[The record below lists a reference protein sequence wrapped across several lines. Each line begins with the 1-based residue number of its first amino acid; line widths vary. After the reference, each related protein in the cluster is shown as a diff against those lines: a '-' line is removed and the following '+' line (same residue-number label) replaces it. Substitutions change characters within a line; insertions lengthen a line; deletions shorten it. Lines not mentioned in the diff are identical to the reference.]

1 MSFLSSAAPKLA
13 PWKVLLVDDEPD
25 IHDIT
30 KLTLSRFRLDGRA
43 LTFLH
48 AYSGAEAKEIL
59 ARETDIA
66 LVFLDVVM
74 EKEDSGLEVARWM
87 RKDLDNQFTRIVLR
101 TGQPGQ
107 APEERVIVDYDIN
120 DYKEKTELDR
130 TKLFTTTFAALRAY
144 RDIMKVEEA
153 RRAQLNYRE
162 GLERVIAASAHIF
175 QQRNLKDF
183 ASGLL
188 QQVVALLRL
197 EQSMLLRLSGASVIT
212 GETEYEI
219 LAQIGDLGG
228 DVIGPELIA
237 QLDDA
242 RRNRISRLHGDTYV
256 GFFPNISGKASLLV
270 LKGVEEISDID
281 AQLLEVFCSG
291 VAIAFDNILLTQ
303 EITDT
308 QAELILRL
316 GDVVESRSNEAGNH
330 VRRMS
335 QVCHLL
341 AQASGMPEDETAVL
355 MHAAPMHDIGKIAT
369 PDAVLLKPGKLD
381 AAEWEIMKQHP
392 TVGLSIL
399 DGSSRPIL
407 KAAAVIAH
415 QHHEKFDGSGYPQG
429 LKGHDIHLYARI
441 VAVAD
446 VFDAL
451 SHKRCYKDAWP
462 MEQVTGPPARSGG
475 PPPRSGVCRAADR
488 EYRQGGRD
496 QPPLAGLGV
505 RPRFCCSGVDPGVQP
520 RCAATNSTG
529 VGPANR
535 KTGVR
540 PLRRRAFPC
549 AGCAETAGDSAAP
562 APARSPPSPS
572 RPAARS
578 PGCTGYARPARCRRC
593 RAAS

>member
-1 MSFLSSAAPKLA
+1 MSFLSSATPKLA

-43 LTFLH
+43 LTFVH
-48 AYSGAEAKEIL
+48 AYSGVEAKEVL
-59 ARETDIA
+59 SREKDIA

-87 RKDLDNQFTRIVLR
+87 RQELDNQFTRIVLR

-107 APEERVIVDYDIN
+107 APEERVIVNYDIN

-153 RRAQLNYRE
+153 RRVQLTYRE

-197 EQSMLLRLSGASVIT
+197 EKSMLLRLSGASVIT

-219 LAQIGDLGG
+219 LAQIGEMDQG
-228 DVIGPELIA
+228 VIGPELMA

-242 RRNRISRLHGDTYV
+242 RSNRISRLHGDTYV
-256 GFFPNISGKASLLV
+256 GYFPNSSGKASLLV

-330 VRRMS
+330 VRRMA
-335 QVCHLL
+335 QICHLL
-341 AQASGMPEDETAVL
+341 AHRSGMSDDETAVL
-355 MHAAPMHDIGKIAT
+355 MHASPMHDIGKIST

-381 AAEWEIMKQHP
+381 AAEWEIMKKHP
-392 TVGLSIL
+392 EVGLSIL
-399 DGSSRPIL
+399 DGSQRPIL
-407 KAAAVIAH
+407 RAAAVIAH

-429 LKGHDIHLYARI
+429 LKGHDIHKYARI

-451 SHKRCYKDAWP
+451 MHKRCYKEAWP
-462 MEQVTGPPARSGG
+462 VPQV
-475 PPPRSGVCRAADR
+475 VEHLR
-488 EYRQGGRD
+488 EV
-496 QPPLAGLGV
+496 AGKHLDPV
-505 RPRFCCSGVDPGVQP
+505 YVDILIDNIDEALDINRRFPD
-520 RCAATNSTG
+520 
-529 VGPANR
+529 
-535 KTGVR
+535 
-540 PLRRRAFPC
+540 
-549 AGCAETAGDSAAP
+549 
-562 APARSPPSPS
+562 
-572 RPAARS
+572 
-578 PGCTGYARPARCRRC
+578 
-593 RAAS
+593 

>member
-43 LTFLH
+43 LQFLH
-48 AYSGAEAKEIL
+48 AYTGAEAKEVL

-74 EKEDSGLEVARWM
+74 EQEDSGLEVARWM
-87 RKDLDNQFTRIVLR
+87 RQDLNNQFTRIVLR

-107 APEERVIVDYDIN
+107 APEERVIVNYDIN

-144 RDIMKVEEA
+144 RDIMQVDEA
-153 RRAQLNYRE
+153 RRTQVNYRE

-197 EQSMLLRLSGASVIT
+197 EESVLLRVAGASLIT
-212 GETEYEI
+212 GESEYEV
-219 LAQIGDLGG
+219 LAQIGEMGASMLGPDL
-228 DVIGPELIA
+228 IS

-242 RRNRISRLHGDTYV
+242 RSNRISRLHGDTYV
-256 GFFPNISGKASLLV
+256 GYFPNSSGKASLLV
-270 LKGVEEISDID
+270 LKGVDEISELDT
-281 AQLLEVFCSG
+281 QLLQVFCSG

-316 GDVVESRSNEAGNH
+316 GDVVESRSEEAGNH

-341 AQASGMPEDETAVL
+341 AEAAGMPEDETAVL

-399 DGSSRPIL
+399 DGSQRPIL

-415 QHHEKFDGSGYPQG
+415 QHHEKYDGSGYPQG
-429 LKGHDIHLYARI
+429 LKGDDIHKYARI

-451 SHKRCYKDAWP
+451 SHKRCYKEAWP
-462 MEQVTGPPARSGG
+462 IDQVVAHLREVAGKHLDPQF
-475 PPPRSGVCRAADR
+475 VDLLVKNIDRAV
-488 EYRQGGRD
+488 EI
-496 QPPLAGLGV
+496 
-505 RPRFCCSGVDPGVQP
+505 
-520 RCAATNSTG
+520 
-529 VGPANR
+529 NR
-535 KTGVR
+535 R
-540 PLRRRAFPC
+540 WP
-549 AGCAETAGDSAAP
+549 D
-562 APARSPPSPS
+562 
-572 RPAARS
+572 
-578 PGCTGYARPARCRRC
+578 
-593 RAAS
+593 

>member
-1 MSFLSSAAPKLA
+1 MSFLSSPLPKLL

-30 KLTLSRFRLDGRA
+30 KLTLSRFRLDGRS
-43 LTFLH
+43 LSFLH
-48 AYSGAEAKEIL
+48 AYSGAEAKEVL

-87 RKDLDNQFTRIVLR
+87 REELNNQFTRIVLR

-107 APEERVIVDYDIN
+107 APEERVIVNYDIN

-153 RRAQLNYRE
+153 RLAQLNYRE
-162 GLERVIAASAHIF
+162 GLERVIAASSHIF
-175 QQRNLKDF
+175 KQRNLRDF

-197 EQSMLLRLSGASVIT
+197 ETSMLLRLRGASAISGQQAYEVLARI
-212 GETEYEI
+212 GEPDDGAAI
-219 LAQIGDLGG
+219 LSQ
-228 DVIGPELIA
+228 ELLA

-242 RRNRISRLHGDTYV
+242 KSNKISRLHGDTYV
-256 GFFPNISGKASLLV
+256 GYFPNSSGKASLLV
-270 LKGVEEISDID
+270 LKGVEEISEID

-291 VAIAFDNILLTQ
+291 VAIAFDNILLNQ

-335 QVCHLL
+335 EVCALL
-341 AQASGMPEDETAVL
+341 AQAAGMPDDETAVL
-355 MHAAPMHDIGKIAT
+355 KHAAPMHDIGKIAT

-392 TVGLSIL
+392 AVGLSIL
-399 DGSSRPIL
+399 DGSQRPIL

-429 LKGHDIHLYARI
+429 LAGYDIHLYARI

-451 SHKRCYKDAWP
+451 MHKRCYKDAWP
-462 MEQVTGPPARSGG
+462 VAQVVAHLREVSGHHLD
-475 PPPRSGVCRAADR
+475 PVYVELLIQNIDKALAINDR
-488 EYRQGGRD
+488 
-496 QPPLAGLGV
+496 
-505 RPRFCCSGVDPGVQP
+505 
-520 RCAATNSTG
+520 
-529 VGPANR
+529 
-535 KTGVR
+535 
-540 PLRRRAFPC
+540 FP
-549 AGCAETAGDSAAP
+549 D
-562 APARSPPSPS
+562 
-572 RPAARS
+572 
-578 PGCTGYARPARCRRC
+578 
-593 RAAS
+593 

>member
-1 MSFLSSAAPKLA
+1 MSFLSSATPKLA

-25 IHDIT
+25 IHDVT
-30 KLTLSRFRLDGRA
+30 KLTLSRFRMDGRA
-43 LTFLH
+43 LAFLH
-48 AYSGAEAKEIL
+48 AYTGAEAKEVL
-59 ARETDIA
+59 ARESDIA

-74 EKEDSGLEVARWM
+74 ENEDSGLEVARWM
-87 RKDLDNQFTRIVLR
+87 REDLNNTFTRIVLR

-107 APEERVIVDYDIN
+107 APEERVIVNYDIN

-153 RRAQLNYRE
+153 RLVQMNYRE

-197 EQSMLLRLSGASVIT
+197 EQSMLLRLSGASILA
-212 GETEYEI
+212 GESEYEI
-219 LAQIGDLGG
+219 LAKIGDIGEENL
-228 DVIGPELIA
+228 GPELMA

-242 RRNRISRLHGDTYV
+242 RSNRISRLQGDTYV
-256 GFFPNISGKASLLV
+256 GYFPNSSGKASLLV

-341 AQASGMPEDETAVL
+341 AQVSGLPEDETAVL

-369 PDAVLLKPGKLD
+369 PDAVLLKPGKLTPE
-381 AAEWEIMKQHP
+381 EWEIMKQHP

-415 QHHEKFDGSGYPQG
+415 QHHEKYDGSGYPQG
-429 LKGHDIHLYARI
+429 LKGEDIHKYARI

-451 SHKRCYKDAWP
+451 SHKRCYKEAWP
-462 MEQVTGPPARSGG
+462 IDQVVGHL
-475 PPPRSGVCRAADR
+475 R
-488 EYRQGGRD
+488 EI
-496 QPPLAGLGV
+496 AGHHL
-505 RPRFCCSGVDPGVQP
+505 DPQYVELLIKNIDKAQEI
-520 RCAATNSTG
+520 
-529 VGPANR
+529 NR
-535 KTGVR
+535 NW
-540 PLRRRAFPC
+540 P
-549 AGCAETAGDSAAP
+549 D
-562 APARSPPSPS
+562 
-572 RPAARS
+572 
-578 PGCTGYARPARCRRC
+578 
-593 RAAS
+593 

>member
-1 MSFLSSAAPKLA
+1 MSFLSSATPKLA
-13 PWKVLLVDDEPD
+13 PWKILLVDDEPD

-30 KLTLSRFRLDGRA
+30 KLTLTRFRLDGRS
-43 LTFLH
+43 LSFVH
-48 AYSGAEAKEIL
+48 AYSGAEAKEVL
-59 ARETDIA
+59 ARESDIA

-87 RKDLDNQFTRIVLR
+87 REELDNQFTRIVLR

-107 APEERVIVDYDIN
+107 APEERVIVNYDIN

-153 RRAQLNYRE
+153 RLAQLNYRE

-175 QQRNLKDF
+175 QQRNLRDF

-197 EQSMLLRLSGASVIT
+197 ETSMLLRLRGASAIS
-212 GETEYEI
+212 GEQDYEV
-219 LAQIGDLGG
+219 LARIGEPEDGAMLS
-228 DVIGPELIA
+228 PELLA

-242 RRNRISRLHGDTYV
+242 KSNKISRLHGDTYV
-256 GFFPNISGKASLLV
+256 GYFPNSSGKASLLV
-270 LKGVEEISDID
+270 LKGVEEISEID
-281 AQLLEVFCSG
+281 AKLLEVFCSG

-335 QVCHLL
+335 EVCHLL
-341 AQASGMPEDETAVL
+341 AQASGMPEEETMVL
-355 MHAAPMHDIGKIAT
+355 RHAAPMHDIGKIAT

-392 TVGLSIL
+392 AVGLSIL
-399 DGSSRPIL
+399 DGSQRPIL

-429 LKGHDIHLYARI
+429 LAGYAIHLYARI

-451 SHKRCYKDAWP
+451 MHKRCYKDAWP
-462 MEQVTGPPARSGG
+462 VGEVVDHLREVSGHHLD
-475 PPPRSGVCRAADR
+475 PVYVELLIQNIDKA
-488 EYRQGGRD
+488 
-496 QPPLAGLGV
+496 LAINE
-505 RPRFCCSGVDPGVQP
+505 RFPD
-520 RCAATNSTG
+520 
-529 VGPANR
+529 
-535 KTGVR
+535 
-540 PLRRRAFPC
+540 
-549 AGCAETAGDSAAP
+549 
-562 APARSPPSPS
+562 
-572 RPAARS
+572 
-578 PGCTGYARPARCRRC
+578 
-593 RAAS
+593 

>member
-1 MSFLSSAAPKLA
+1 MSFLSSASPKLP

-30 KLTLSRFRLDGRA
+30 KLTLSRFRLEGRA
-43 LTFLH
+43 LSFVH
-48 AYSGAEAKEIL
+48 AYSGAEAKQVL
-59 ARETDIA
+59 AREEDIA

-74 EKEDSGLEVARWM
+74 EREDSGLEVARWM
-87 RKDLDNQFTRIVLR
+87 REDLGNQFTRIVLR

-107 APEERVIVDYDIN
+107 APEERVIVNYDIN

-153 RRAQLNYRE
+153 RQAQLHYRE

-175 QQRNLKDF
+175 KQRNLRDF

-197 EQSMLLRLSGASVIT
+197 ETSMLLRLRGASAIS
-212 GETEYEI
+212 GEQDYEI
-219 LAQIGDLGG
+219 LAQIGDTDDGILS
-228 DVIGPELIA
+228 PSLLS

-242 RRNRISRLHGDTYV
+242 KSNKISRLHGDTYV
-256 GFFPNISGKASLLV
+256 GYFPNSSGKASLLV
-270 LKGVEEISDID
+270 LKGVEEISDLD

-316 GDVVESRSNEAGNH
+316 GDVVESRSHEGGNH
-330 VRRMS
+330 VRRMAE
-335 QVCHLL
+335 VCQLL
-341 AQASGMPEDETAVL
+341 AQASGMSEEETMVL
-355 MHAAPMHDIGKIAT
+355 RHAAPMHDIGKIST

-392 TVGLSIL
+392 TVGMSIL
-399 DGSSRPIL
+399 DGSQRPLL

-415 QHHEKFDGSGYPQG
+415 QHHEKYDGSGYPQG
-429 LKGHDIHLYARI
+429 LVGEHIHKYARI
-441 VAVAD
+441 AAVAD

-451 SHKRCYKDAWP
+451 MHKRCYKDAWP
-462 MEQVTGPPARSGG
+462 LERVVGYLREVSGNHLD
-475 PPPRSGVCRAADR
+475 PQYVELLIANLDAA
-488 EYRQGGRD
+488 
-496 QPPLAGLGV
+496 LALNQ
-505 RPRFCCSGVDPGVQP
+505 RFPD
-520 RCAATNSTG
+520 
-529 VGPANR
+529 
-535 KTGVR
+535 
-540 PLRRRAFPC
+540 
-549 AGCAETAGDSAAP
+549 
-562 APARSPPSPS
+562 
-572 RPAARS
+572 
-578 PGCTGYARPARCRRC
+578 
-593 RAAS
+593 

>member
-1 MSFLSSAAPKLA
+1 MSFLSSAAPQLA

-43 LTFLH
+43 LGFLH
-48 AYSGAEAKEIL
+48 AYTGEQAKEIL

-74 EKEDSGLEVARWM
+74 EQEDSGLEVARWM
-87 RKDLDNQFTRIVLR
+87 RHELNNKFTRIVLR

-144 RDIMKVEEA
+144 RDIMQVEEA
-153 RRAQLNYRE
+153 RRTQMSYRE

-188 QQVVALLRL
+188 LQVVALLRL
-197 EQSMLLRLSGASVIT
+197 EQSILLRVTGASFVT
-212 GETEYEI
+212 GESEYEV
-219 LAQIGDLGG
+219 LAQIGDMGG
-228 DVIGPELIA
+228 DVVSPDLIA

-242 RRNRISRLHGDTYV
+242 RSNRISQLHGDTYV
-256 GFFPNISGKASLLV
+256 GYFPNSSGKASLLV
-270 LKGVEEISDID
+270 LKGVESISDID
-281 AQLLEVFCSG
+281 AKLLEVFCSG

-316 GDVVESRSNEAGNH
+316 GDVVESRSSEAGNH

-335 QVCHLL
+335 HVCRLL
-341 AQASGMPEDETAVL
+341 AKAAGLPDDETAVL
-355 MHAAPMHDIGKIAT
+355 MHAAPMHDIGKIGT
-369 PDAVLLKPGKLD
+369 PDAVLLKPGKLTPD
-381 AAEWEIMKQHP
+381 EWEIMKQHP
-392 TVGLSIL
+392 ALGLSIL

-407 KAAAVIAH
+407 KAAAIIAY
-415 QHHEKFDGSGYPQG
+415 QHHEKFDGTGYPQG
-429 LKGHDIHLYARI
+429 LKGYDIHRFARI

-451 SHKRCYKDAWP
+451 SHKRCYKEAWP
-462 MEQVTGPPARSGG
+462 NDAVIAHLREVSG
-475 PPPRSGVCRAADR
+475 
-488 EYRQGGRD
+488 
-496 QPPLAGLGV
+496 LHL
-505 RPRFCCSGVDPGVQP
+505 DPQFVELLI
-520 RCAATNSTG
+520 THM
-529 VGPANR
+529 
-535 KTGVR
+535 
-540 PLRRRAFPC
+540 
-549 AGCAETAGDSAAP
+549 DSALDIN
-562 APARSPPSPS
+562 R
-572 RPAARS
+572 RW
-578 PGCTGYARPARCRRC
+578 PG
-593 RAAS
+593 

>member
-1 MSFLSSAAPKLA
+1 MSFLTSNTPKLA

-30 KLTLSRFRLDGRA
+30 KLTLNRFRLDGRA

-59 ARETDIA
+59 ARESDIA

-74 EKEDSGLEVARWM
+74 ENEDSGLEVARWM
-87 RKDLDNQFTRIVLR
+87 RQDLDNQFTRIVLR

-107 APEERVIVDYDIN
+107 APEERVIVNYDIN

-144 RDIMKVEEA
+144 RDIMKVEDA
-153 RRAQLNYRE
+153 RRVQMTYRE

-197 EQSMLLRLSGASVIT
+197 EQSMLLRISGASILA
-212 GETEYEI
+212 GESEYEV
-219 LAQIGDLGG
+219 LAQIGDIGEGML
-228 DVIGPELIA
+228 GPELMA

-242 RRNRISRLHGDTYV
+242 RSNRISQLHGDTYV
-256 GFFPNISGKASLLV
+256 GYFPNSSGKASLLV
-270 LKGVEEISDID
+270 LKGVEQISEID

-335 QVCHLL
+335 QICYML
-341 AQASGMPEDETAVL
+341 AEKSGMGDEETAVL

-369 PDAVLLKPGKLD
+369 PDAVLLKPGALTPE
-381 AAEWEIMKQHP
+381 EWEVMKQHP

-399 DGSSRPIL
+399 DGSTRPIL

-415 QHHEKFDGSGYPQG
+415 QHHEKYDGSGYPQG
-429 LKGHDIHLYARI
+429 LKGEAIHKYARI

-451 SHKRCYKDAWP
+451 SHKRCYKEAWP
-462 MEQVTGPPARSGG
+462 MDQVVGHL
-475 PPPRSGVCRAADR
+475 R
-488 EYRQGGRD
+488 EVAGRH
-496 QPPLAGLGV
+496 L
-505 RPRFCCSGVDPGVQP
+505 DPQYVELLIQNIDK
-520 RCAATNSTG
+520 AQEIN
-529 VGPANR
+529 ANW
-535 KTGVR
+535 
-540 PLRRRAFPC
+540 P
-549 AGCAETAGDSAAP
+549 D
-562 APARSPPSPS
+562 
-572 RPAARS
+572 
-578 PGCTGYARPARCRRC
+578 
-593 RAAS
+593 

>member
-1 MSFLSSAAPKLA
+1 MSFLSSASPKLP

-30 KLTLSRFRLDGRA
+30 KLTLTRFRLDGRA

-48 AYSGAEAKEIL
+48 AYSGAEAKEVL
-59 ARETDIA
+59 AREKDIA

-74 EKEDSGLEVARWM
+74 EREDSGLEVARWM
-87 RKDLDNQFTRIVLR
+87 REDLDNQFTRIVLR

-107 APEERVIVDYDIN
+107 APEERVIVNYDIN

-153 RRAQLNYRE
+153 RQQQMHYRE

-183 ASGLL
+183 ANGLL

-197 EQSMLLRLSGASVIT
+197 ETSMLLRLRAATAISGQDA
-212 GETEYEI
+212 YEV
-219 LAQIGDLGG
+219 LAQIGEDEESLLT
-228 DVIGPELIA
+228 PALLA

-242 RRNRISRLHGDTYV
+242 KSNRISRIEGDTYV
-256 GFFPNISGKASLLV
+256 GYFPNDNSGKVSLLV
-270 LKGVEEISDID
+270 LKGVEEISEVD
-281 AQLLEVFCSG
+281 AKLLEIFCGG
-291 VAIAFDNILLTQ
+291 VAIAFDNILLNQ

-330 VRRMS
+330 VRRMAE
-335 QVCHLL
+335 VCHIL
-341 AQASGMPEDETAVL
+341 AKAAGLPDDETAVL
-355 MHAAPMHDIGKIAT
+355 RHAAPMHDIGKIAT
-369 PDAVLLKPGKLD
+369 PDSVLLKPGKLD

-392 TVGLSIL
+392 AVGLSIL
-399 DGSSRPIL
+399 DGSQRPIL

-415 QHHEKFDGSGYPQG
+415 QHHEKYDGSGYPQG
-429 LKGHDIHLYARI
+429 LKGQDIHLYARI

-451 SHKRCYKDAWP
+451 MHKRCYKDAWP
-462 MEQVTGPPARSGG
+462 VAKVTEHLREVAGHHLDPQF
-475 PPPRSGVCRAADR
+475 VELLIQNIDAAL
-488 EYRQGGRD
+488 EINE
-496 QPPLAGLGV
+496 
-505 RPRFCCSGVDPGVQP
+505 RFPD
-520 RCAATNSTG
+520 
-529 VGPANR
+529 
-535 KTGVR
+535 
-540 PLRRRAFPC
+540 
-549 AGCAETAGDSAAP
+549 
-562 APARSPPSPS
+562 
-572 RPAARS
+572 
-578 PGCTGYARPARCRRC
+578 
-593 RAAS
+593 

>member
-30 KLTLSRFRLDGRA
+30 KLTLSRFRLDGRG
-43 LTFLH
+43 LSFLH
-48 AYSGAEAKEIL
+48 AYSGEQAKEVL
-59 ARETDIA
+59 AREQDIA

-74 EKEDSGLEVARWM
+74 EREDSGLEVARWM
-87 RKDLDNQFTRIVLR
+87 RQELDNQFTRIVLR

-153 RRAQLNYRE
+153 RRVQHTYRE

-197 EQSMLLRLSGASVIT
+197 EQSMLLRVAGASVIA
-212 GETEYEI
+212 GESQYEI
-219 LAQIGDLGG
+219 LAQIGDMGAHE
-228 DVIGPELIA
+228 IGPELVA
-237 QLDDA
+237 QLDEA
-242 RRNRISRLHGDTYV
+242 RHNRISKLHGDTYV
-256 GFFPNISGKASLLV
+256 GYFPNSSGKASLLV
-270 LKGVEEISDID
+270 LKGVEEISEID
-281 AQLLEVFCSG
+281 VQLLDVFCSG
-291 VAIAFDNILLTQ
+291 VAIAFDNILLNQ

-330 VRRMS
+330 VRRMA
-335 QVCHLL
+335 QVCHML
-341 AQASGMPEDETAVL
+341 AQESGMSEDETAVL
-355 MHAAPMHDIGKIAT
+355 MHAAPMHDIGKIGT
-369 PDAVLLKPGKLD
+369 PDAVLLKPGRLTPD
-381 AAEWEIMKQHP
+381 EWEIMKQHP
-392 TVGLSIL
+392 TIGLQIL
-399 DGSSRPIL
+399 DGSQRPIL

-415 QHHEKFDGSGYPQG
+415 QHHEKWDGSGYPQG
-429 LKGHDIHLYARI
+429 LKGEAIHPYARI

-451 SHKRCYKDAWP
+451 SHERCYKEAWP
-462 MEQVTGPPARSGG
+462 LEQVRDYLREVAGKHLDPHY
-475 PPPRSGVCRAADR
+475 VDLLIKNLDRAA
-488 EYRQGGRD
+488 EI
-496 QPPLAGLGV
+496 
-505 RPRFCCSGVDPGVQP
+505 
-520 RCAATNSTG
+520 
-529 VGPANR
+529 NR
-535 KTGVR
+535 LW
-540 PLRRRAFPC
+540 P
-549 AGCAETAGDSAAP
+549 D
-562 APARSPPSPS
+562 
-572 RPAARS
+572 
-578 PGCTGYARPARCRRC
+578 
-593 RAAS
+593 

>member
-1 MSFLSSAAPKLA
+1 MSFLPSAAPKLA

-30 KLTLSRFRLDGRA
+30 KLTLNRFRLDERA

-48 AYSGAEAKEIL
+48 AYTGAEAKEIL
-59 ARETDIA
+59 ARESDIA

-74 EKEDSGLEVARWM
+74 EAEDSGLEVARWL
-87 RKDLDNQFTRIVLR
+87 RKDLGNQFTRIVLR

-144 RDIMKVEEA
+144 RDIMQVEQA
-153 RRAQLNYRE
+153 RRVQLNYRE

-183 ASGLL
+183 ACGLL

-197 EQSMLLRLSGASVIT
+197 EQSMLLRLAGASVIT
-212 GETEYEI
+212 GENEYEI
-219 LAQIGDLGG
+219 LAQIGEPGCDM
-228 DVIGPELIA
+228 ISPQLIA
-237 QLDDA
+237 QLDEA
-242 RRNRISRLHGDTYV
+242 RHNRISRLHGDTYV
-256 GFFPNISGKASLLV
+256 GYFPNSSGKASLLV

-281 AQLLEVFCSG
+281 AQLLQVFCSG

-316 GDVVESRSNEAGNH
+316 GDVVESRSHEAGNH
-330 VRRMS
+330 VRRMA

-341 AQASGMPEDETAVL
+341 AQASGLPEDDTAVL

-369 PDAVLLKPGKLD
+369 PDAVLLKPGKLT
-381 AAEWEIMKQHP
+381 AEEWDIMKQHP
-392 TVGLSIL
+392 AVGLSIL

-407 KAAAVIAH
+407 KAAAVIAY

-429 LKGHDIHLYARI
+429 LKGHDIHVYARI

-451 SHKRCYKDAWP
+451 SHKRCYKEAWP
-462 MEQVTGPPARSGG
+462 VARVLAHLHEVSGSHLD
-475 PPPRSGVCRAADR
+475 PVYVDVLIANI
-488 EYRQGGRD
+488 D
-496 QPPLAGLGV
+496 QALEI
-505 RPRFCCSGVDPGVQP
+505 
-520 RCAATNSTG
+520 
-529 VGPANR
+529 NR
-535 KTGVR
+535 R
-540 PLRRRAFPC
+540 WP
-549 AGCAETAGDSAAP
+549 D
-562 APARSPPSPS
+562 
-572 RPAARS
+572 
-578 PGCTGYARPARCRRC
+578 
-593 RAAS
+593 

>member
-48 AYSGAEAKEIL
+48 AYTGAEAKEVL
-59 ARETDIA
+59 ARESDIA

-74 EKEDSGLEVARWM
+74 ENDDSGLEVARWM
-87 RKDLDNQFTRIVLR
+87 REDLGNQFTRIVLR

-107 APEERVIVDYDIN
+107 APEERVIVNYDIN

-153 RRAQLNYRE
+153 RLLQVNYRE
-162 GLERVIAASAHIF
+162 GLERVIAASSHIF

-197 EQSMLLRLSGASVIT
+197 EKSMLLRLAGASVIT
-212 GETEYEI
+212 GESEYEV
-219 LAQIGDLGG
+219 LAQIGNIGEAML
-228 DVIGPELIA
+228 GPELMA

-242 RRNRISRLHGDTYV
+242 RSNRISRLHGDTYV
-256 GFFPNISGKASLLV
+256 GYFPNSSGKASLLV
-270 LKGVEEISDID
+270 LKGVEEIADID

-308 QAELILRL
+308 QAELIMRL

-335 QVCHLL
+335 QVCHML

-369 PDAVLLKPGKLD
+369 PDAVLLKPGKLTPE
-381 AAEWEIMKQHP
+381 EWKIMKQHP

-429 LKGHDIHLYARI
+429 LMGPDIHIYARI

-462 MEQVTGPPARSGG
+462 LEDVVSHLRAVSGTHLD
-475 PPPRSGVCRAADR
+475 PVFVELLIANIDAA
-488 EYRQGGRD
+488 
-496 QPPLAGLGV
+496 
-505 RPRFCCSGVDPGVQP
+505 VDI
-520 RCAATNSTG
+520 
-529 VGPANR
+529 NR
-535 KTGVR
+535 R
-540 PLRRRAFPC
+540 WP
-549 AGCAETAGDSAAP
+549 D
-562 APARSPPSPS
+562 
-572 RPAARS
+572 
-578 PGCTGYARPARCRRC
+578 
-593 RAAS
+593 

>member
-25 IHDIT
+25 IHDVT
-30 KLTLSRFRLDGRA
+30 KLTLTRFRLDERA

-87 RKDLDNQFTRIVLR
+87 RKDQGNQFTRIVLR

-144 RDIMKVEEA
+144 RDIMKVEDA

-197 EQSMLLRLSGASVIT
+197 EQSMLLRLSGASLIT
-212 GETEYEI
+212 GETEYEV

-228 DVIGPELIA
+228 EVIGPDLLA

-242 RRNRISRLHGDTYV
+242 RHNRISRLHGDTYV
-256 GFFPNISGKASLLV
+256 GYFPNHSGKASLLV
-270 LKGVEEISDID
+270 LKGVDEISDID

-291 VAIAFDNILLTQ
+291 VAIAFDNILLNQ

-316 GDVVESRSNEAGNH
+316 GDVVESRSHEAGNH

-341 AQASGMPEDETAVL
+341 ALASGLPEDETAVL

-369 PDAVLLKPGKLD
+369 PDAVLLKPGKLTPE
-381 AAEWEIMKQHP
+381 EWEIMKQHP
-392 TVGLSIL
+392 NVGLSIL

-415 QHHEKFDGSGYPQG
+415 QHHEKYDGTGYPQG
-429 LKGHDIHLYARI
+429 LKGLDIHPYARI

-451 SHKRCYKDAWP
+451 SHKRCYKEAWP
-462 MEQVTGPPARSGG
+462 IEQV
-475 PPPRSGVCRAADR
+475 VDHLR
-488 EYRQGGRD
+488 EVAGHHLDPKYVELLIANID
-496 QPPLAGLGV
+496 QA
-505 RPRFCCSGVDPGVQP
+505 VDI
-520 RCAATNSTG
+520 
-529 VGPANR
+529 NR
-535 KTGVR
+535 R
-540 PLRRRAFPC
+540 WP
-549 AGCAETAGDSAAP
+549 D
-562 APARSPPSPS
+562 
-572 RPAARS
+572 
-578 PGCTGYARPARCRRC
+578 
-593 RAAS
+593 

>member
-43 LTFLH
+43 LSFVH
-48 AYSGAEAKEIL
+48 AYSGAEAKEVL
-59 ARETDIA
+59 AREKDIA

-74 EKEDSGLEVARWM
+74 ENEDSGLEVARWM
-87 RKDLDNQFTRIVLR
+87 RRDLDNQFTRIVLR

-144 RDIMKVEEA
+144 RDIMKVEDA
-153 RRAQLNYRE
+153 RRAQQTYRE
-162 GLERVIAASAHIF
+162 GLERVIAASTHIF

-183 ASGLL
+183 ANGLL

-197 EQSMLLRLSGASVIT
+197 DQSMLLRLKGASVIT
-212 GETEYEI
+212 GESQYEV
-219 LAQIGDLGG
+219 LAQIGDLAGE
-228 DVIGPELIA
+228 IGPELVA

-242 RRNRISRLHGDTYV
+242 RHNRISRLHGDTYV
-256 GFFPNISGKASLLV
+256 GYFPNSSGKASLLV
-270 LKGVEEISDID
+270 LKGVDEIAEID

-291 VAIAFDNILLTQ
+291 VAIAFDNILLNQ

-316 GDVVESRSNEAGNH
+316 GDVVESRSYEAGNH

-335 QVCHLL
+335 QVCYML
-341 AQASGMPEDETAVL
+341 AQAAGMPEDEVATL
-355 MHAAPMHDIGKIAT
+355 MHAAPMHDVGKIAT
-369 PDAVLLKPGKLD
+369 PDAVLLKPGKLTED
-381 AAEWEIMKQHP
+381 EWEIMKQHP
-392 TVGLSIL
+392 TVGLQIL
-399 DGSSRPIL
+399 DGSQRPIL

-415 QHHEKFDGSGYPQG
+415 QHHEKYDGTGYPQG
-429 LKGHDIHLYARI
+429 LKGEAIHPYARI

-462 MEQVTGPPARSGG
+462 AAKVTEHL
-475 PPPRSGVCRAADR
+475 R
-488 EYRQGGRD
+488 EVAGHHLDPHYVD
-496 QPPLAGLGV
+496 LLIKNMDKALAINEAW
-505 RPRFCCSGVDPGVQP
+505 PD
-520 RCAATNSTG
+520 
-529 VGPANR
+529 
-535 KTGVR
+535 
-540 PLRRRAFPC
+540 
-549 AGCAETAGDSAAP
+549 
-562 APARSPPSPS
+562 
-572 RPAARS
+572 
-578 PGCTGYARPARCRRC
+578 
-593 RAAS
+593 

>member
-30 KLTLSRFRLDGRA
+30 KLTLARFRLDGRS
-43 LTFLH
+43 LSFLH
-48 AYSGAEAKEIL
+48 AYSGEEAKQVL
-59 ARETDIA
+59 AREKDIA

-74 EKEDSGLEVARWM
+74 EREDSGLEVARWM
-87 RKDLDNQFTRIVLR
+87 RQELDNQFTRVVLR

-144 RDIMKVEEA
+144 RDIMKVEDA
-153 RRAQLNYRE
+153 RRVQLTYRE

-197 EQSMLLRLSGASVIT
+197 EQSMLLRVAGASVIT
-212 GETEYEI
+212 GESRYEI
-219 LAQIGDLGG
+219 LARIGEMGEND
-228 DVIGPELIA
+228 IGPELVA
-237 QLDDA
+237 QLDEA
-242 RRNRISRLHGDTYV
+242 RHNRISKLHGDTYV
-256 GFFPNISGKASLLV
+256 GYFPNSSGKASLLV
-270 LKGVEEISDID
+270 LKGVEEISEID
-281 AQLLEVFCSG
+281 VQLLDVFCSG
-291 VAIAFDNILLTQ
+291 VAIAFDNILLNQ

-330 VRRMS
+330 VRRMA

-341 AQASGMPEDETAVL
+341 AEESGMSEDETAVL

-369 PDAVLLKPGKLD
+369 PDAVLLKPGRLTPE
-381 AAEWEIMKQHP
+381 EWEIMKQHP
-392 TVGLSIL
+392 TVGLQIL
-399 DGSSRPIL
+399 DGSQRPIL

-415 QHHEKFDGSGYPQG
+415 QHHEKWDGSGYPQG
-429 LKGHDIHLYARI
+429 LKGDQIHPYARI

-451 SHKRCYKDAWP
+451 THERCYKEAWP
-462 MEQVTGPPARSGG
+462 IEQVRDYLREVAGHHLDPHY
-475 PPPRSGVCRAADR
+475 VDILVKNLDKAD
-488 EYRQGGRD
+488 D
-496 QPPLAGLGV
+496 I
-505 RPRFCCSGVDPGVQP
+505 
-520 RCAATNSTG
+520 
-529 VGPANR
+529 NR
-535 KTGVR
+535 R
-540 PLRRRAFPC
+540 WP
-549 AGCAETAGDSAAP
+549 D
-562 APARSPPSPS
+562 
-572 RPAARS
+572 
-578 PGCTGYARPARCRRC
+578 
-593 RAAS
+593 

>member
-1 MSFLSSAAPKLA
+1 MSFLSTSAPKLA

-25 IHDIT
+25 IHDVT

-43 LTFLH
+43 LSFVH
-48 AYSGAEAKEIL
+48 AYSGAEAKEVL
-59 ARETDIA
+59 AREQDIA

-74 EKEDSGLEVARWM
+74 EQEDSGLEVARWM
-87 RKDLDNQFTRIVLR
+87 RQELDNQFTRIVLR

-107 APEERVIVDYDIN
+107 APEERVIVNYDIN

-153 RRAQLNYRE
+153 RIAQLNYRE

-183 ASGLL
+183 ANGLL

-197 EQSMLLRLSGASVIT
+197 ENSMLLRLRAATAISG
-212 GETEYEI
+212 ENQYEI
-219 LAQIGDLGG
+219 LAKIGDEENILT
-228 DVIGPELIA
+228 PELLA

-242 RRNRISRLHGDTYV
+242 KSNRISKVQGDTYV
-256 GFFPNISGKASLLV
+256 GYFPNSSGKASLLV

-281 AQLLEVFCSG
+281 TKLLEVFCSG

-335 QVCHLL
+335 EVCHLL
-341 AQASGMPEDETAVL
+341 AVAAGLPDEEVAVL
-355 MHAAPMHDIGKIAT
+355 RHAAPMHDIGKIAT

-392 TVGLSIL
+392 AVGLSIL
-399 DGSSRPIL
+399 DGSQRPIL

-429 LKGHDIHLYARI
+429 LRGDNIHLYARI

-451 SHKRCYKDAWP
+451 MHKRCYKDAWP
-462 MEQVTGPPARSGG
+462 VDQVVAHL
-475 PPPRSGVCRAADR
+475 R
-488 EYRQGGRD
+488 EVAGHHLDPVYVEHLINNID
-496 QPPLAGLGV
+496 KALAINE
-505 RPRFCCSGVDPGVQP
+505 RFPD
-520 RCAATNSTG
+520 
-529 VGPANR
+529 
-535 KTGVR
+535 
-540 PLRRRAFPC
+540 
-549 AGCAETAGDSAAP
+549 
-562 APARSPPSPS
+562 
-572 RPAARS
+572 
-578 PGCTGYARPARCRRC
+578 
-593 RAAS
+593 

>member
-1 MSFLSSAAPKLA
+1 MSFLASAAAKSA

-48 AYSGAEAKEIL
+48 AYTSVEAKDIL
-59 ARETDIA
+59 ARESDIA

-87 RKDLDNQFTRIVLR
+87 REDLGNQFTRIVLR

-144 RDIMKVEEA
+144 RDIMHVELA
-153 RRAQLNYRE
+153 RHTQSSYRE

-197 EQSMLLRLSGASVIT
+197 EQSVLLRVAGASLIT
-212 GETEYEI
+212 GESDYEI
-219 LAQIGDLGG
+219 LAQIGELGD
-228 DVIGPELIA
+228 DVLGPELIS
-237 QLDDA
+237 QLDEA
-242 RRNRISRLHGDTYV
+242 RSNRISRLHGDTYV
-256 GFFPNISGKASLLV
+256 GYFPNSSGKASLLV
-270 LKGVEEISDID
+270 LKGVEDISEID
-281 AQLLEVFCSG
+281 AQLLQVFCSG
-291 VAIAFDNILLTQ
+291 VAIAFDNILLNQ

-316 GDVVESRSNEAGNH
+316 GDVVESRSVEAGNH
-330 VRRMS
+330 VRRMA
-335 QVCHLL
+335 QVCRLL
-341 AQASGMPEDETAVL
+341 AEAAGMPEGETALL

-369 PDAVLLKPGKLD
+369 PDSVLLKPGKLD

-392 TVGLSIL
+392 AVGLSIL
-399 DGSSRPIL
+399 NGSQRPIL

-415 QHHEKFDGSGYPQG
+415 QHHEKYDGSGYPQG
-429 LKGHDIHLYARI
+429 LKGEDIHKYARI

-451 SHKRCYKDAWP
+451 SHKRCYKQAWP
-462 MEQVTGPPARSGG
+462 IEQVVAHL
-475 PPPRSGVCRAADR
+475 R
-488 EYRQGGRD
+488 EV
-496 QPPLAGLGV
+496 AGTHLD
-505 RPRFCCSGVDPGVQP
+505 PEYVDLLVQNIDKALEINHRWP
-520 RCAATNSTG
+520 
-529 VGPANR
+529 
-535 KTGVR
+535 
-540 PLRRRAFPC
+540 
-549 AGCAETAGDSAAP
+549 D
-562 APARSPPSPS
+562 
-572 RPAARS
+572 
-578 PGCTGYARPARCRRC
+578 
-593 RAAS
+593 

>member
-1 MSFLSSAAPKLA
+1 MPFLPSAAPKLA

-43 LTFLH
+43 LEFLH
-48 AYSGAEAKEIL
+48 AYTGAEAKQVL
-59 ARETDIA
+59 AREADIA

-74 EKEDSGLEVARWM
+74 EQEDSGLEVARWM
-87 RKDLDNQFTRIVLR
+87 REDLGNQFTRIVLR

-107 APEERVIVDYDIN
+107 APEERVIVNYDIN

-153 RRAQLNYRE
+153 RRVQLCYRE
-162 GLERVIAASAHIF
+162 GLERVIAASAHLF

-197 EQSMLLRLSGASVIT
+197 EQSMLLRLAGASAIS
-212 GETEYEI
+212 GESEYEV
-219 LAQIGDLGG
+219 LARIGD
-228 DVIGPELIA
+228 IGSDMFGPDLTA
-237 QLDDA
+237 QLDEA
-242 RRNRISRLHGDTYV
+242 RSNRISRLHGDTYV
-256 GFFPNISGKASLLV
+256 GYFPNSSGKATLLV
-270 LKGVEEISDID
+270 LKGVEEISEID

-316 GDVVESRSNEAGNH
+316 GDVVESRSSEAGNH
-330 VRRMS
+330 VRRMA

-341 AQASGMPEDETAVL
+341 AQASGLPEDETAVL

-381 AAEWEIMKQHP
+381 ADEWEIMKQHP
-392 TVGLSIL
+392 SVGLAIL
-399 DGSSRPIL
+399 DGSQRPIL
-407 KAAAVIAH
+407 KAAAVIAY
-415 QHHEKFDGSGYPQG
+415 QHHEKYDGSGYPQG
-429 LKGHDIHLYARI
+429 LKGTDIHRYARI

-462 MEQVTGPPARSGG
+462 IAEVTAHL
-475 PPPRSGVCRAADR
+475 R
-488 EYRQGGRD
+488 EV
-496 QPPLAGLGV
+496 AGQHL
-505 RPRFCCSGVDPGVQP
+505 DPVYVELLITHMDKAIEINERWP
-520 RCAATNSTG
+520 
-529 VGPANR
+529 
-535 KTGVR
+535 
-540 PLRRRAFPC
+540 
-549 AGCAETAGDSAAP
+549 D
-562 APARSPPSPS
+562 
-572 RPAARS
+572 
-578 PGCTGYARPARCRRC
+578 
-593 RAAS
+593 

>member
-43 LTFLH
+43 LAFLH
-48 AYSGAEAKEIL
+48 AYNGEEAKEVL
-59 ARETDIA
+59 AREKDIA

-87 RKDLDNQFTRIVLR
+87 RQDLDNQFTRIVLR

-144 RDIMKVEEA
+144 RDIMKVEDA
-153 RRAQLNYRE
+153 RRVQQNYRE

-197 EQSMLLRLSGASVIT
+197 EKSMLLRLKAASVIT
-212 GETEYEI
+212 GESQYEV
-219 LAQIGDLGG
+219 LARIGDMEGE
-228 DVIGPELIA
+228 VISAELMA

-242 RRNRISRLHGDTYV
+242 RRNRISKLHGDTYV
-256 GFFPNISGKASLLV
+256 GYFPNSSGKASLLV
-270 LKGVEEISDID
+270 LKGVEEISEID

-291 VAIAFDNILLTQ
+291 VAIAFDNILLNQ

-335 QVCHLL
+335 QICHLL
-341 AQASGMPEDETAVL
+341 AQESGLSEDETAVL

-369 PDAVLLKPGKLD
+369 PDAVLLKPGKLTPE
-381 AAEWEIMKQHP
+381 EWEVMKQHP
-392 TVGLSIL
+392 TVGLQIL
-399 DGSSRPIL
+399 DGSQRPIL

-415 QHHEKFDGSGYPQG
+415 QHHEKYDGTGYPQG
-429 LKGHDIHLYARI
+429 LKGDAIHPYARI

-451 SHKRCYKDAWP
+451 SHERCYKQAWP
-462 MEQVTGPPARSGG
+462 VEKVTEYL
-475 PPPRSGVCRAADR
+475 R
-488 EYRQGGRD
+488 EV
-496 QPPLAGLGV
+496 AGHHL
-505 RPRFCCSGVDPGVQP
+505 DPYY
-520 RCAATNSTG
+520 
-529 VGPANR
+529 VGLLIENMDKAVAINR
-535 KTGVR
+535 NW
-540 PLRRRAFPC
+540 P
-549 AGCAETAGDSAAP
+549 D
-562 APARSPPSPS
+562 
-572 RPAARS
+572 
-578 PGCTGYARPARCRRC
+578 
-593 RAAS
+593 

>member
-1 MSFLSSAAPKLA
+1 MSFPSSAAPKLA

-25 IHDIT
+25 IHNIT

-48 AYSGAEAKEIL
+48 AYTGAEAKEVL
-59 ARETDIA
+59 ARESDIA

-74 EKEDSGLEVARWM
+74 ENDDSGLEVARWM
-87 RKDLDNQFTRIVLR
+87 REDLGNQFTRIVLR

-107 APEERVIVDYDIN
+107 APEERVIVNYDIN

-153 RRAQLNYRE
+153 RLLQVNYRE
-162 GLERVIAASAHIF
+162 GLERVIAASSHIF

-197 EQSMLLRLSGASVIT
+197 EKSMLLRLAGASVIT
-212 GETEYEI
+212 GESEYEV
-219 LAQIGDLGG
+219 LAQIGDIGEAML
-228 DVIGPELIA
+228 GPELMA

-242 RRNRISRLHGDTYV
+242 RSNRISRLHGDTYV
-256 GFFPNISGKASLLV
+256 GYFPNSSGKASLLV
-270 LKGVEEISDID
+270 LKGVEEIADID

-308 QAELILRL
+308 QAELIMRL

-335 QVCHLL
+335 QVCHML

-369 PDAVLLKPGKLD
+369 PDAVLLKPGKLTPE
-381 AAEWEIMKQHP
+381 EWEIMKQHP

-429 LKGHDIHLYARI
+429 LMGPDIHIYARI

-451 SHKRCYKDAWP
+451 SHKRCYKNAWP
-462 MEQVTGPPARSGG
+462 LEDVVAHLREVSGTHLD
-475 PPPRSGVCRAADR
+475 PVFVELLIANIDAA
-488 EYRQGGRD
+488 
-496 QPPLAGLGV
+496 
-505 RPRFCCSGVDPGVQP
+505 VDI
-520 RCAATNSTG
+520 
-529 VGPANR
+529 NR
-535 KTGVR
+535 R
-540 PLRRRAFPC
+540 WP
-549 AGCAETAGDSAAP
+549 D
-562 APARSPPSPS
+562 
-572 RPAARS
+572 
-578 PGCTGYARPARCRRC
+578 
-593 RAAS
+593 

>member
-1 MSFLSSAAPKLA
+1 MSFLSSASPKLP

-30 KLTLSRFRLDGRA
+30 KLTLSRFRLEGRA
-43 LTFLH
+43 LSFVH
-48 AYSGAEAKEIL
+48 AYSGAEAKQVL
-59 ARETDIA
+59 AREEGIA

-74 EKEDSGLEVARWM
+74 EREDSGLEVARWM
-87 RKDLDNQFTRIVLR
+87 REDLGNQFTRIVLR

-107 APEERVIVDYDIN
+107 APEERVIVNYDIN

-153 RRAQLNYRE
+153 RQAQLHYRE

-175 QQRNLKDF
+175 KQRNLRDF

-197 EQSMLLRLSGASVIT
+197 ETSMLLRLRGASAIT
-212 GETEYEI
+212 GEQDYEV
-219 LAQIGDLGG
+219 LAQIGDHEADGG
-228 DVIGPELIA
+228 ILSPSLLS

-242 RRNRISRLHGDTYV
+242 KSNKISRLHGDTYV
-256 GFFPNISGKASLLV
+256 GYFPNSSGKASLLV
-270 LKGVEEISDID
+270 LKGVEEISDLD

-316 GDVVESRSNEAGNH
+316 GDVVESRSHEGGNH
-330 VRRMS
+330 VRRMAE
-335 QVCHLL
+335 VCQLL
-341 AQASGMPEDETAVL
+341 AQASGMSEEETMVL
-355 MHAAPMHDIGKIAT
+355 RHAAPMHDIGKIST

-392 TVGLSIL
+392 TVGMSIL
-399 DGSSRPIL
+399 DGSQRPLL

-415 QHHEKFDGSGYPQG
+415 QHHEKYDGSGYPQG
-429 LKGHDIHLYARI
+429 LVGENIHKYARI
-441 VAVAD
+441 AAVAD

-451 SHKRCYKDAWP
+451 MHKRCYKDAWP
-462 MEQVTGPPARSGG
+462 LERVVGYLREVSGSHLD
-475 PPPRSGVCRAADR
+475 PQYVELLIANLDEA
-488 EYRQGGRD
+488 
-496 QPPLAGLGV
+496 LALNQ
-505 RPRFCCSGVDPGVQP
+505 RFPD
-520 RCAATNSTG
+520 
-529 VGPANR
+529 
-535 KTGVR
+535 
-540 PLRRRAFPC
+540 
-549 AGCAETAGDSAAP
+549 
-562 APARSPPSPS
+562 
-572 RPAARS
+572 
-578 PGCTGYARPARCRRC
+578 
-593 RAAS
+593 

>member
-1 MSFLSSAAPKLA
+1 MSFLSPSTPKLA

-43 LTFLH
+43 LTFVH
-48 AYSGAEAKEIL
+48 AYSGEEAKRVLSSES
-59 ARETDIA
+59 DIA

-74 EKEDSGLEVARWM
+74 EQEDSGLEVARWM
-87 RKDLDNQFTRIVLR
+87 REDLNNHFTRIVLR

-107 APEERVIVDYDIN
+107 APEERVIVNYDIN

-153 RRAQLNYRE
+153 RQQQLHYRE

-175 QQRNLKDF
+175 QQRNLQDF

-197 EQSMLLRLSGASVIT
+197 EQSMLLRLRGATAISGAND
-212 GETEYEI
+212 YEI
-219 LAQIGDLGG
+219 LASIGDIDGPL
-228 DVIGPELIA
+228 ISPELLA
-237 QLDDA
+237 QLNNA
-242 RRNRISRLHGDTYV
+242 KSNRISRLEGDTYI
-256 GFFPNISGKASLLV
+256 GYFPNSSGKHSLLV
-270 LKGVEEISDID
+270 LKGVEEISDLD
-281 AQLLEVFCSG
+281 TKLLEIFCSG

-341 AQASGMPEDETAVL
+341 ASASGMSDDETAIL
-355 MHAAPMHDIGKIAT
+355 QHAAPMHDIGKIAT

-399 DGSSRPIL
+399 AGSQRPIL

-429 LKGHDIHLYARI
+429 LKGEEIHKYARI

-451 SHKRCYKDAWP
+451 MHKRCYKEAWP
-462 MEQVTGPPARSGG
+462 IDKVTAYL
-475 PPPRSGVCRAADR
+475 R
-488 EYRQGGRD
+488 EVAGQHLDPIYVD
-496 QPPLAGLGV
+496 LLVKHIDEALAINQ
-505 RPRFCCSGVDPGVQP
+505 RFPD
-520 RCAATNSTG
+520 
-529 VGPANR
+529 
-535 KTGVR
+535 
-540 PLRRRAFPC
+540 
-549 AGCAETAGDSAAP
+549 
-562 APARSPPSPS
+562 
-572 RPAARS
+572 
-578 PGCTGYARPARCRRC
+578 
-593 RAAS
+593 

>member
-1 MSFLSSAAPKLA
+1 MSFLAAANAPKLA

-30 KLTLSRFRLDGRA
+30 KLTLHRFRLDGRA
-43 LTFLH
+43 LSFLH
-48 AYSGAEAKEIL
+48 AYSGAEAMQVL
-59 ARETDIA
+59 ARESDIA

-74 EKEDSGLEVARWM
+74 EREDSGLEVARWM
-87 RKDLDNQFTRIVLR
+87 REDLGNQFTRIVLR

-107 APEERVIVDYDIN
+107 APEERVIVNYDIN

-153 RRAQLNYRE
+153 RRVQMSYRE
-162 GLERVIAASAHIF
+162 GLERVIAASSHIF

-197 EQSMLLRLSGASVIT
+197 ENSILLRLSGASLVT
-212 GETEYEI
+212 GESQYEV
-219 LAQIGDLGG
+219 LAQIGEIDEN
-228 DVIGPELIA
+228 VVNAELIA
-237 QLDDA
+237 QLDEA
-242 RRNRISRLHGDTYV
+242 RSNRISRLHGDTYV
-256 GFFPNISGKASLLV
+256 GYFPNSSGKASLLV

-316 GDVVESRSNEAGNH
+316 GDVVESRSSEAGNH

-341 AQASGMPEDETAVL
+341 AETSGLSEDETAVL

-392 TVGLSIL
+392 EVGLAIL
-399 DGSSRPIL
+399 DGSQRPIL

-429 LKGHDIHLYARI
+429 LAGEAIHPYARI

-451 SHKRCYKDAWP
+451 SHKRCYKEAWP
-462 MEQVTGPPARSGG
+462 IAQVVAHLREVAGSHLDPHYVELLIAHID
-475 PPPRSGVCRAADR
+475 RAIEINERWPD
-488 EYRQGGRD
+488 
-496 QPPLAGLGV
+496 
-505 RPRFCCSGVDPGVQP
+505 
-520 RCAATNSTG
+520 
-529 VGPANR
+529 
-535 KTGVR
+535 
-540 PLRRRAFPC
+540 
-549 AGCAETAGDSAAP
+549 
-562 APARSPPSPS
+562 
-572 RPAARS
+572 
-578 PGCTGYARPARCRRC
+578 
-593 RAAS
+593 